1 MYRRLQVACDLGST
15 FLVTSDLQ
23 SAVNK
28 NKTDTL
34 LWLGKTSYKI
44 QQKQQQQN
52 NNKNLHC
59 HKDTYAGDQ
68 EWWRSRMAKREREEE
83 FEVSEVAPLQPLS
96 R

>member
-1 MYRRLQVACDLGST
+1 MRRKASRN
-15 FLVTSDLQ
+15 
-23 SAVNK
+23 NK
-28 NKTDTL
+28 NAKHAIENTCKQKQNNTL

-68 EWWRSRMAKREREEE
+68 ECWRSRMAKREREEE
-83 FEVSEVAPLQPLS
+83 FEVSDVAPLQPLS